1 MNQLNITSIIACL
14 ALMISFVNL
23 IITILNFSNNRSK
36 ISATIYRKRMISQGC
51 YEFVIEIKNTGNL
64 PEIILK
70 LNVIYYKNESGPLF
84 DQIYNLTIPAKD
96 VKQVTIELS
105 TTTIRIIKQLNIIY
119 GKDKIT
125 KVKKLKTNMKIF

>member
-23 IITILNFSNNRSK
+23 IITILNFFNNRSK

-64 PEIILK
+64 PEIISK
-70 LNVIYYKNESGPLF
+70 LNVIYFNNESGPLV

-105 TTTIRIIKQLNIIY
+105 INTIRNIKQLYIIY